1 VLFAAAAL
9 GSAGPALAGV
19 NNPGAVAL
27 APDQAQALASAP
39 ADVPDGSSTKAV
51 DGLTALSASN
61 LPGADTSIEPGV
73 SPQAAVGLTT
83 LDESQVSM
91 IIAAIKPACWANAMW
106 HQWGTWPYQQK
117 ITDTTYWC
125 AVPGSHITYRTSS
138 TTASGLLWAI
148 GWRANAL
155 IGGGVGTGFTYVTN
169 RASAGFSCPTTIPW
183 ITIHTAHHEDIKRT
197 DTGAT
202 TLVGSG

>member
-19 NNPGAVAL
+19 NHPGAVAL
-27 APDQAQALASAP
+27 APDQAQALATASADEP
-39 ADVPDGSSTKAV
+39 SGSITSVV
-51 DGLTALSASN
+51 DGLAVLRAST
-61 LPGADTSIEPGV
+61 LPGADTSMEPGV
-73 SPQAAVGLTT
+73 SPEAAVGLASPNET
-83 LDESQVSM
+83 QVS
-91 IIAAIKPACWANAMW
+91 AALTAVRTTCWANAMW

-138 TTASGLLWAI
+138 TTASGLLCAI

-183 ITIHTAHHEDIKRT
+183 ITIHTTHHEDIKRT